1 MNDFDLTKTIGYS
14 ILNISRHM
22 QSHMTR
28 FNEDV
33 TMAQG
38 AVLYFLSKSESD
50 MIQQDIAEIMD
61 INKSGLLRTID
72 ILENKGYLKRYPVE
86 NDRRKNRIELT
97 KAGTKLVDSFVNRIK
112 EKDKDLRS
120 GFTAKE
126 MDSFFKVLKAL
137 QNKVCEE

>member
-14 ILNISRHM
+14 ILKISRHM
-22 QSHMTR
+22 QGHMTDLHG
-28 FNEDV
+28 DV

-38 AVLYFLSKSESD
+38 AVLYFLAQSSCD

-72 ILENKGYLKRYPVE
+72 ILEDKGLLKRLPVE

-97 KAGTKLVDSFVNRIK
+97 KTGSVLVDDFVNRIK
-112 EKDKDLRS
+112 EKDKALRS
-120 GFTAKE
+120 GFKKEE

-137 QNKVCEE
+137 EAKVYEE